1 MFCRVNRFG
10 KYVHVTGSHVCRSFY
25 TAPITDTTQ
34 RSVNKVVSYTV
45 FHTISRFNCLLDDS
59 HSAFPFTLC
68 THSLVTIVQCISQCL
83 KNCASKYVL
92 MYAYVDN
99 VQRRQKS
106 YANERDVIFS
116 RRIVLVSRG
125 IALLK

>member
-10 KYVHVTGSHVCRSFY
+10 KYVRVTGSHVYRSFY
-25 TAPITDTTQ
+25 AVSINDTTQ
-34 RSVNKVVSYTV
+34 RSVNKVVSYIV
-45 FHTISRFNCLLDDS
+45 FHTISRFNRLLDDS
-59 HSAFPFTLC
+59 HSAFSFTLC
-68 THSLVTIVQCISQCL
+68 TRSLVTIVQCVSQCL

-92 MYAYVDN
+92 MYAYVNN
-99 VQRRQKS
+99 VRRRQKS